1 MDPMAIFFGQMGV
14 SVRAAHPKSAL
25 LAANFLISKEAQT
38 QMTTQGRLPVR
49 PDVTPNPPD
58 AITKH
63 GDRKIINIVL
73 NNEDERKWSKITQ
86 ELLNPK

>member
-1 MDPMAIFFGQMGV
+1 
-14 SVRAAHPKSAL
+14 
-25 LAANFLISKEAQT
+25 
-38 QMTTQGRLPVR
+38 MTTQGRLPVR

-63 GDRKIINIVL
+63 GDRKIITIVL
-73 NNEDERKWSKITQ
+73 SNDDEKKWSKITQ